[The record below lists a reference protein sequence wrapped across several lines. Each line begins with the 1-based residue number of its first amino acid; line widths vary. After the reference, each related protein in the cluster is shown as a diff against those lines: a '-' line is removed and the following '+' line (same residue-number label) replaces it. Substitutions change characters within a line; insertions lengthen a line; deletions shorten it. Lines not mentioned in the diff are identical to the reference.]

1 MTQKQTIVWTALPYG
16 IRNGKAWLSV
26 LVSPRLDGNANQF
39 LLSDFTDFVN
49 WPMTVQGIE
58 FSAEVDGGPTQIA
71 LTPQYQLDFDLWERI
86 FTPGVVVYRH
96 QFTDLK
102 YHKLRSYPVRNT
114 LQYLQ
119 NKYQG
124 WVNLGP
130 GIPPRFETLEG
141 TPIFNDLINMMPL
154 PSRKNRE
161 IELEYQLGAQKA
173 LTASSNPAYN
183 FYQVHKFY
191 NPDLPSDSEH
201 RPEIPE
207 FDFHEGV
214 ALLADHP
221 SLMRALGLVL
231 DFSMELPPGPTGA
244 IRVIPSWASEIEKHD
259 IMPFTHYWQSGTEFQ
274 AHWEAGGDLREGF
287 LDLSNVGDLFAGN
300 QKNYDLV
307 QVDPDGSL
315 LKMMHFSYAMQGLTG
330 KHYPLGMEQ
339 ETGLPGL
346 RTGGLGLV
354 HLNRADNLHQHLL
367 KMSAINVDYETDPTA
382 RQYFYL
388 DELLRGYRVDMKDLS
403 IDQPPLS
410 LCWRIGQ
417 YLINNGDNFKLAPEE
432 GYIKSAS
439 ATSQTEVPD
448 ELYLHEMLF
457 RWNGWSLC
465 AERPHKTIVPASIPD
480 HDPGTGKYENVKRI
494 QSKPEGRIDLT
505 PVLEALP
512 GSLPRLRFGH
522 DYQVRVRAVDVAGN
536 SLPEDHPDWD
546 KASDRITYKRYE
558 PVPSPALVLRDSLS
572 TGEAIER
579 MVIRSNYDKP
589 VVSDSQRHIVPP
601 KTSQEM
607 AETHGEFD
615 KFIGLVG
622 DHQQGYYLALKE
634 AGTLNDTEII
644 DTNTG
649 LKVPLDEADKIRF
662 DKITTDDGVETE
674 LVIHGEEKLIL
685 PYLPDPMS
693 VGTTINGIPRLDDDW
708 LPELEKI
715 IVDDLGINVVKVPF
729 EMNWPD
735 ARCFRLHLAERK
747 GVMEGTS
754 CGESFADDETQK
766 AQWDA
771 DARVLSIF
779 LAKAE
784 KVTLRYSSYL
794 RLGNEDLFAVWDWLK
809 NKKYLEIYLHAGCLW
824 MITPHRKL
832 ELVHAVQQPLCD
844 PELRPDVS
852 AKKTKMGQ
860 TQVNITGN
868 ARLNAWSTEKIDLFA
883 KWDEWDDTDREG
895 PKLITD
901 QKAHACEGLIPYSI
915 NNMRNLNADPHNLT
929 HEFGDTRHRWV
940 NYHLVAT
947 SRFREY
953 FQPEGGL
960 PIDFT
965 RVGPVKRVNIENSAR
980 PAAPKIQYIVPSF
993 GWKRSKQGNTITSIR
1008 LGGGVRVYLERPWF
1022 SSGDDELLGV
1032 ILPHAPVSPTQAIPD
1047 HLQPYV
1053 TQCGLDPIWKT
1064 ANPERTTN
1072 LSYTDFRGYS
1082 EHGENLTLEELVGV
1096 TFPKKVDV
1104 VGYAPEFNSDR
1115 KLWFCDIQFNPER
1128 LFSYY
1133 PFVRLGLA
1141 RFQPYSIPD
1150 SDAFLSRVE
1159 MSDFIQLVPTRSL
1172 QVVRSIIT
1180 SNIQKQIKTQFSLT
1194 LTGYAPKY
1202 SVGAV
1207 VYDPNQTNPVS
1218 VTIEEHDD
1226 TIPGDLGWKPI
1237 PSTTLQPNPLFIAG
1251 TQVSHS
1257 PFLWTWQGTIKLEV
1271 SAINSA
1277 KYRLVVKEFERFT
1290 PDGHYESVT
1299 NDEPLI
1305 PGNPALRVV
1314 YTDIVDLKEFLD
1326 QS

>member
-16 IRNGKAWLSV
+16 IRNGKARLSV
-26 LVSPRLDGNANQF
+26 LISPRLTGDTDKNF
-39 LLSDFTDFVN
+39 LSDFDDFAS
-49 WPMTVQGIE
+49 WPETVQRIA
-58 FSAEVDGGPTQIA
+58 FTAEIDGDSNPIA
-71 LTPQYQLDFDLWERI
+71 LEPKFNLDPDLWKRL
-86 FTPGVVVYRH
+86 FTPGVYVYRH
-96 QFTDLK
+96 QFTDLEEF
-102 YHKLRSYPVRNT
+102 KLRSYPVRNT

-119 NKYQG
+119 SKYQD

-130 GIPPRFETLEG
+130 GIPPRFKDLEG

-154 PSRKNRE
+154 PSPKNRE
-161 IELEYQLGAQKA
+161 IELENQLDAQKA
-173 LTASSNPAYN
+173 LTASSNPAFN
-183 FYQVHKFY
+183 FYQVYKFY
-191 NPDLPSDSEH
+191 NPDIPSDSEH
-201 RPEIPE
+201 RPKIPE

-231 DFSMELPPGPTGA
+231 DFSLELPPGPIGA
-244 IRVIPSWASEIEKHD
+244 IRVVPSWESEIEKQD

-274 AHWEAGGDLREGF
+274 TYWEAGGDLREGF
-287 LDLSNVGDLFAGN
+287 LDLSNVGDLFVGN
-300 QKNYDLV
+300 QKDYDLV

-315 LKMMHFSYAMQGLTG
+315 LKIMHFSYAMQGLTG
-330 KHYPLGMEQ
+330 KRYPLGLEQ
-339 ETGLPGL
+339 ETGLPSL
-346 RTGGLGLV
+346 RTGGLGLA

-367 KMSAINVDYETDPTA
+367 KMSAINADYETDPSA

-388 DELLRGYRVDMKDLS
+388 DELLRGYRVDIKDIL
-403 IDQPPLS
+403 IDQPSLS

-417 YLINNGDNFKLAPEE
+417 YLFKNGEYFQLAPEE

-439 ATSQTEVPD
+439 VTSQTEVPE

-480 HDPGTGKYENVKRI
+480 HDPGTGKYENVERT
-494 QSKPEGRIDLT
+494 QSTPMGNIDLT

-522 DYQVRVRAVDVAGN
+522 GYKVRVRAVDVAGN
-536 SLPEDHPDWD
+536 SLPADHSNWD
-546 KASDRITYKRYE
+546 KASDPIIYKRYE

-579 MVIRSNYDKP
+579 MVIRSNYDTP

-615 KFIGLVG
+615 KYIGPER
-622 DHQQGYYLALKE
+622 DHQQGYNIALKE

-649 LKVPLDEADKIRF
+649 SRVLLDEADKIRF

-693 VGTTINGIPRLDDDW
+693 AGTAINGIPRLENDW

-715 IVDDLGINVVKVPF
+715 IVEDYGIKVVKVPF
-729 EMNWPD
+729 ELNWPD
-735 ARCFRLHLAERK
+735 AHCFRLRLAERS
-747 GVMEGTS
+747 GVMVGTS
-754 CGESFADDETQK
+754 CNESFADDETQI

-771 DARVLSIF
+771 DARVLSIY

-784 KVTLRYSSYL
+784 KVTLRYSSYFKV
-794 RLGNEDLFAVWDWLK
+794 GNEDLFAVWDWLN
-809 NKKYLEIYLHAGCLW
+809 NKKYLKKYLHAGCLW

-832 ELVHAVQQPLCD
+832 ELVHAVQQPLCE
-844 PELRPDVS
+844 PELRPNVS
-852 AKKTKMGQ
+852 AKKTNMGQ
-860 TQVNITGN
+860 TWVNITGN
-868 ARLNAWSTEKIDLFA
+868 ARLNAWSTEKIDLYA
-883 KWDEWDDTDREG
+883 KWDEWDDTHRDG
-895 PKLITD
+895 PKRITD
-901 QKAHACEGLIPYSI
+901 QQAHACEGLIPYST
-915 NNMRNLNADPHNLT
+915 NNVRNLNADPHNLT

-960 PIDFT
+960 PIDFS
-965 RVGPVKRVNIENSAR
+965 RVGPEKKLIIENSSR
-980 PAAPKIQYIVPSF
+980 PAAPKVQYIVPSF

-1008 LGGGVRVYLERPWF
+1008 LGGGLRVYLERPWF

-1032 ILPHAPVSPTQAIPD
+1032 ILPHAPASPTQAIPE

-1072 LSYTDFRGYS
+1072 LTYTDFNGYS
-1082 EHGENLTLEELVGV
+1082 EHDEDLTLEELVGE
-1096 TFPKKVDV
+1096 TLSKRVDV
-1104 VGYAPEFNSDR
+1104 VGYAPEFNTDR

-1141 RFQPYSIPD
+1141 RYQPNSIPN
-1150 SDAFLSRVE
+1150 SDAYLSRVE
-1159 MSDFIQLVPTRSL
+1159 MTDFIQLVPTRSL
-1172 QVVRSIIT
+1172 QVTRVDIAR
-1180 SNIQKQIKTQFSLT
+1180 KFKKHFRVT

-1202 SVGAV
+1202 STSAV
-1207 VYDPNQTNPVS
+1207 VYDPYQTNPVS
-1218 VTIEEHDD
+1218 VTIEKHDD
-1226 TIPGDLGWKPI
+1226 RIPGDLGWKPI
-1237 PSTTLQPNPLFIAG
+1237 SSTTMQPNPLFIAG
-1251 TQVSHS
+1251 TPVSHS
-1257 PFLWTWQGTIKLEV
+1257 SFLWTWSDTIKLAV
-1271 SAINSA
+1271 SADGYA
-1277 KYRLVVKEFERFT
+1277 KYRFVVREFERFT
-1290 PDGHYESVT
+1290 PDGDNESST
-1299 NDEPLI
+1299 NDEPVI

-1314 YTDIVDLKEFLD
+1314 YTDIVDLKEFSE